1 MSNPTGYRKNEPTQ
15 PLRSGH
21 PTVSAN
27 LQAATAPCGDV
38 APPVIDVTCG
48 CLLRSP
54 VKEDRDTVKRVRRS
68 KATWGNIIASRYR
81 GWVVSSWDEIE
92 RSTPANGGLYVPPHG
107 RACSLPAPKPLP
119 PTTDATPRKEQDPRR
134 RWERRARRE
143 DCPR

>member
-81 GWVVSSWDEIE
+81 AVASW
-92 RSTPANGGLYVPPHG
+92 L
-107 RACSLPAPKPLP
+107 
-119 PTTDATPRKEQDPRR
+119 
-134 RWERRARRE
+134 RARRSRYHGNLWWRNRA
-143 DCPR
+143 DFARHGAVVGRAGRTLCRPIGGRRLARAGGLPCVLLGP